1 MLLKGVEFL
10 IVGMSVVFLFLILLV
25 VVLKSMT
32 FMLRKLNLYSPEE
45 QTAESGALPNGQLPE
60 GREIAAALAAIK
72 AFSKNQ

>member
-45 QTAESGALPNGQLPE
+45 QTAESGALPNG
-60 GREIAAALAAIK
+60 GAIAAALAAIK